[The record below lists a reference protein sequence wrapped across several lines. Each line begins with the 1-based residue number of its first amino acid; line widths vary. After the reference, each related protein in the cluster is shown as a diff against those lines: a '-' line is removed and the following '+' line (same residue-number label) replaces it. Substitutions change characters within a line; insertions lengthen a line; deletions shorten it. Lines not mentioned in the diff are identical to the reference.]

1 MTVSESDYKTKNA
14 TFSYAGLPDGDYT
27 VVSVSATDLVGN
39 TGTKTLNAPLKID
52 STLPVIAFSF
62 NGADAE
68 GKLVKG
74 LENLRISVTDASG
87 DASLTSLQLAG
98 GPNSEKVTLAFT
110 PLSKDVFI
118 PEYPRIFPNTDE
130 SGQMYHLEA
139 LAI

>member
-1 MTVSESDYKTKNA
+1 PVTVSESDYKTKNA

-87 DASLTSLQLAG
+87 DASL
-98 GPNSEKVTLAFT
+98 
-110 PLSKDVFI
+110 
-118 PEYPRIFPNTDE
+118 
-130 SGQMYHLEA
+130 
-139 LAI
+139 